1 MTAQPTIQSNIQPST
16 TLHSLPALIE
26 PAKRPR
32 GRPPITFNNTFVR
45 LWLLRQVKQEE
56 VDEDDALPPLNSR
69 HSIYSYAGWVNDVVT
84 GAARLNNSEKYTGL
98 PMSTSLVLKI
108 LLSLPTIT
116 NAAVKQWVAPW
127 MGGPVSRQYVNQLTN
142 AAIAAGKSIDYQLE
156 KREVWDGNN

>member
-1 MTAQPTIQSNIQPST
+1 MTAQPNIQPST

-56 VDEDDALPPLNSR
+56 VDEDEDEDDALPPLNSR

-84 GAARLNNSEKYTGL
+84 GAARLNNSEKYTGQ
-98 PMSTSLVLKI
+98 PIRTSLVLKL
-108 LLSLPTIT
+108 LLSLPTIS

-127 MGGPVSRQYVNQLTN
+127 MGGTVSRQYVNQLTN
-142 AAIAAGKSIDYQLE
+142 AAIAAGKAIDYQLE